1 MNMFKCLNNF
11 QENVDKNMKLW
22 TNISNLLMNIQLNSE
37 MFIQFSRKCRQKHE
51 IMDKQFESTYD
62 HSSEP
67 GKCGQLFFKFG
78 QYCPHFLENSMNIR
92 VYA

>member
-1 MNMFKCLNNF
+1 MLKDYYLMESKVVAIENDPANF
-11 QENVDKNMKLW
+11 EKAMESHDAEQWL
-22 TNISNLLMNIQLNSE
+22 
-37 MFIQFSRKCRQKHE
+37 
-51 IMDKQFESTYD
+51 ESTHE

-67 GKCGQLFFKFG
+67 RKYGELFFKFG